1 MVEQL
6 VASGVKYVFNNP
18 GSREGRF
25 LDALHSHPGIDQIVA
40 LHEGSVASMA
50 GGYTQAKLE
59 PAAMV
64 VHLGA
69 GLAQSLGQLINVAEG
84 GLPVVVITFAGDTG
98 SYFDKIGMEL
108 NHSFGPTSISAPFTK
123 STWTVLEPEG
133 LAQAIDRA
141 FKVATTAPVGP
152 VHLAMYDRLLG
163 PEEVE
168 TSILE
173 SRTRGLRAGYPDD
186 ADLEELERALRD
198 AERPLLYLGDGVW
211 KSGAQAQAA
220 ALAERFGLPVCGD
233 LRSLP
238 IKHPLHC
245 GPPYESL
252 ASLEADTIVCIG
264 VRHMGTGFP
273 EAYVPASM
281 AQRVIAIGSDVQNL
295 KNIQDVDLA
304 ILADERRTL
313 ERFEELTSGRTAEQ
327 FDERRTNAREMAAA
341 LRARRLKA
349 AQDIEQPTPYVR
361 PSVVPNALD
370 EALERKGGGLVMI
383 EQFVTPITSVGGT
396 DDPGRNVYI
405 YAAGGSE
412 GYGIGGTIGLKLGAP
427 ESRVVGLIGDGS
439 LFYSDSALWTAAHH
453 EIPVLYVIPN
463 NQAYG
468 VVANAFSNIGGSMK
482 NTGEYGGLALEGID
496 PVKLAEGFGME
507 AMTVSE
513 ESRLGTALDHGLS
526 VVDDEQRPFLLDVR
540 LPLGLPNGGRPAPH
554 FRLSGK

>member
-84 GLPVVVITFAGDTG
+84 SLPVVVITFAGDTG

-173 SRTRGLRAGYPDD
+173 SRTRRLRAGYPDD
-186 ADLEELERALRD
+186 ADLEELERALHD

-220 ALAERFGLPVCGD
+220 AMAERFGLPVCGD

-313 ERFEELTSGRTAEQ
+313 ERFEELTSGRRAEQ
-327 FDERRTNAREMAAA
+327 FDERRTKALKMAAA

-349 AQDIEQPTPYVR
+349 AQDIERPTPYVR

-396 DDPGRNVYI
+396 DDPGRNEYI

-412 GYGIGGTIGLKLGAP
+412 GYGIGATIGLKLGAP
-427 ESRVVGLIGDGS
+427 DRRVVGLIGDGS

>member
-1 MVEQL
+1 MLPLNRRPITANASTIMVEQL

-25 LDALHSHPGIDQIVA
+25 LDALYSHPGIDQIVA

-84 GLPVVVITFAGDTG
+84 SLPVVVITFAGDTG

-141 FKVATTAPVGP
+141 FRVATTAPVGP
-152 VHLAMYDRLLG
+152 VHLTMYDWLLG

-173 SRTRGLRAGYPDD
+173 SRTRGLRADYPDD

-198 AERPLLYLGDGVW
+198 AQRPLLYLGDGVW

-264 VRHMGTGFP
+264 VRHVGTGFP

-304 ILADERRTL
+304 ILADERRT
-313 ERFEELTSGRTAEQ
+313 R
-327 FDERRTNAREMAAA
+327 AREMAAA

-396 DDPGRNVYI
+396 HDPGRNEYI

-496 PVKLAEGFGME
+496 PVKLAEGFGVE
-507 AMTVSE
+507 AMTVSD
-513 ESRLGTALDHGLS
+513 ESRLGEAIDHGLS

-554 FRLSGK
+554 FRLSGT